1 MRDEPQHE
9 VTRLLE
15 EAQSGRKEAV
25 GELFDLVYDEL
36 HAVAE
41 RRMRQEK
48 SGNLLQPTALVNETY
63 LRLFGDEPAPITGRQ
78 HFFGVAASA
87 MRRILIDMSRAE
99 KAEKRGGRPV
109 QVDLED
115 WMQITDDAPEL
126 QIDLQ
131 NGLDALAALDAR
143 AAQVMEMVIYGGR
156 SATEVAD
163 LLQMN
168 RRTVERDIASARLF
182 LKRYLSTDATHS

>member
-15 EAQSGRKEAV
+15 EAQSGRKEAI
-25 GELFDLVYDEL
+25 GELFDLVYHEL

-48 SGNLLQPTALVNETY
+48 AGNLLQPTALVNETY
-63 LRLFGDEPAPITGRQ
+63 LRLFGDGPAPITGRQ

-99 KAEKRGGRPV
+99 RAEKRGGRPV
-109 QVDLED
+109 QVDLEE

-126 QIDLQ
+126 QMDLQ
-131 NGLDALAALDAR
+131 NGLDGLAALDAR

-163 LLQMN
+163 LLHMN